1 MITLVTRFVLL
12 VQCYNFVYI
21 YISFYCI
28 YIFSDN
34 ANNNIK
40 TRILDGKLENR
51 STVRIDSRKY
61 RNKHGFGILLL
72 KCSYK
77 LTKDGLQMLTFRDF
91 IYEIK

>member
-1 MITLVTRFVLL
+1 MWYILVLYVFH
-12 VQCYNFVYI
+12 FIVYI
-21 YISFYCI
+21 Y
-28 YIFSDN
+28 FSYN

-77 LTKDGLQMLTFRDF
+77 LTKDGLQMLTFRDC
-91 IYEIK
+91 I